1 MTTSQTRR
9 DASRAYLILV
19 AAFAAFAAATT
30 TVEVNFANFLR
41 ESYDVGEWFR
51 GFLEFPRESQG
62 FAMVFYVVLLGT
74 LTERRLFSL
83 AAVVAAV
90 GVAGLALLPARALAD
105 GIAGIVPGLPL
116 ILFVMCYSAGQ
127 HMGMLIERAI
137 VVDHGDLASAG
148 RRLGRIGFWKTLAGL
163 VMAGIVWGLRA
174 VTELDFAFY
183 FALAAGLFLASM
195 ALTRLAMRGQ
205 PEVRLR
211 RRTLI
216 LKRKFLRYY
225 ALCALFGVR
234 KQVFI
239 TFAVWVLVVIYEQ
252 PVQTI
257 AVLWV
262 ATAVTNLIA
271 QPLIGSLLDRYGPR
285 AVLSVDAVLLCGVCL
300 MYGYGA
306 QLFPPAIGLIVIG
319 ATYVVDHVL
328 FFVGA
333 ARAVYVGR
341 LCADRDE
348 LSTTLS
354 MGVTIDHVFSMTVPF
369 VGGIIWK
376 TSGYEMVFL
385 LGGLIAV
392 VTAVTAFGIYTRRTG
407 ARGDACGPIALLVP
421 VGDAAFGGGDV
432 GGAVEHGYLQ
442 VEFACGARFQVLQEA
457 VPAVPGAPEG
467 RAVARL
473 HAGHVAGGGEVL
485 PLGEQRQLGSRHA
498 PLQAVCQPVVDQ
510 RDGYGAVGVR
520 YRPVHVHIVAGAR
533 FRGARPLVD
542 RGIDRAIVQPLGA
555 EAAVDQKPGTLVEQ
569 REAGIG
575 VVQQHQRRAQPAEVL
590 HPVVDADAAF
600 AQGGGDFAAQ
610 LQGGA
615 ECHRLA
621 HGAGDA
627 QPVVVPLPAT
637 AGAHLARRYGGQ
649 PPVQA
654 QFLAFLVRVGL
665 GMADEG
671 QAATDQQAAEE
682 TAHPAVTGGLEK
694 RRSDVAGGAAK
705 TQ

>member
-1 MTTSQTRR
+1 MTTSHTRG
-9 DASRAYLILV
+9 DATRAYLILV

-90 GVAGLALLPARALAD
+90 GVAGLALLPARSLAD
-105 GIAGIVPGLPL
+105 GVAGIVPGLPL

-163 VMAGIVWGLRA
+163 VMAAIVWGLRA

-205 PEVRLR
+205 PEVRMR

-285 AVLSVDAVLLCGVCL
+285 AVLSVDALLLCGVCL
-300 MYGYGA
+300 MYRYGA
-306 QLFPPAIGLIVIG
+306 QLFPPTVGLIVIG

-392 VTAVTAFGIYTRRTG
+392 VTAVTAFGIPR
-407 ARGDACGPIALLVP
+407 
-421 VGDAAFGGGDV
+421 
-432 GGAVEHGYLQ
+432 
-442 VEFACGARFQVLQEA
+442 A
-457 VPAVPGAPEG
+457 VPAPP
-467 RAVARL
+467 
-473 HAGHVAGGGEVL
+473 
-485 PLGEQRQLGSRHA
+485 
-498 PLQAVCQPVVDQ
+498 
-510 RDGYGAVGVR
+510 
-520 YRPVHVHIVAGAR
+520 
-533 FRGARPLVD
+533 
-542 RGIDRAIVQPLGA
+542 
-555 EAAVDQKPGTLVEQ
+555 AATL
-569 REAGIG
+569 
-575 VVQQHQRRAQPAEVL
+575 
-590 HPVVDADAAF
+590 
-600 AQGGGDFAAQ
+600 AAQ
-610 LQGGA
+610 S
-615 ECHRLA
+615 
-621 HGAGDA
+621 
-627 QPVVVPLPAT
+627 
-637 AGAHLARRYGGQ
+637 
-649 PPVQA
+649 
-654 QFLAFLVRVGL
+654 
-665 GMADEG
+665 
-671 QAATDQQAAEE
+671 
-682 TAHPAVTGGLEK
+682 
-694 RRSDVAGGAAK
+694 RS
-705 TQ
+705 

>member
-1 MTTSQTRR
+1 MTTSHTRR

-205 PEVRLR
+205 PEVRMR

-285 AVLSVDAVLLCGVCL
+285 AVLSVDALLLCGVCL

-392 VTAVTAFGIYTRRTG
+392 VTAVTAFGIPR
-407 ARGDACGPIALLVP
+407 
-421 VGDAAFGGGDV
+421 
-432 GGAVEHGYLQ
+432 
-442 VEFACGARFQVLQEA
+442 A
-457 VPAVPGAPEG
+457 VPAPP
-467 RAVARL
+467 
-473 HAGHVAGGGEVL
+473 
-485 PLGEQRQLGSRHA
+485 
-498 PLQAVCQPVVDQ
+498 
-510 RDGYGAVGVR
+510 
-520 YRPVHVHIVAGAR
+520 
-533 FRGARPLVD
+533 
-542 RGIDRAIVQPLGA
+542 
-555 EAAVDQKPGTLVEQ
+555 AATL
-569 REAGIG
+569 
-575 VVQQHQRRAQPAEVL
+575 
-590 HPVVDADAAF
+590 
-600 AQGGGDFAAQ
+600 AAQ
-610 LQGGA
+610 S
-615 ECHRLA
+615 
-621 HGAGDA
+621 
-627 QPVVVPLPAT
+627 
-637 AGAHLARRYGGQ
+637 
-649 PPVQA
+649 
-654 QFLAFLVRVGL
+654 
-665 GMADEG
+665 
-671 QAATDQQAAEE
+671 
-682 TAHPAVTGGLEK
+682 
-694 RRSDVAGGAAK
+694 RS
-705 TQ
+705 